1 MNKEELRWI
10 PSVALVFWLFLK
22 GAVRGTAERE
32 DLRGWM
38 IVWGSLGGGVSK
50 NQSSRRGVHR
60 LVLQGEVT
68 GCGGLTP
75 LCADSSDI
83 E

>member
-10 PSVALVFWLFLK
+10 PRVALVFLLFLK

-38 IVWGSLGGGVSK
+38 IVWGSWGVVSK

-60 LVLQGEVT
+60 LVLQGGVT